1 MAVVMIL
8 VFAPPVSIAVPVAIP
23 FVAMLKAASIAFPVA
38 VEIESALVAWTN
50 PAGAGIR
57 SASPIAVNPDK
68 VGARRGRWL
77 NYHARRGRRTN
88 PDAHTDLRA
97 CAIGAEQQNR
107 GNQRESHEA
116 FHISLISFRRPTNCI
131 RLLGQRYFEVPCDF
145 GMVLAF
151 GDVGKRVGRT
161 GSPSN
166 RGKAVGERWL
176 PRNCRAA
183 VPLVSSMK
191 FARSGRNSF
200 AWLDFV
206 ARNRPKRDSC
216 ARNDGA
222 RR

>member
-1 MAVVMIL
+1 MVVVMIL

-23 FVAMLKAASIAFPVA
+23 FVAMLKAASIAFPVS
-38 VEIESALVAWTN
+38 VEIETALVAWTN

-57 SASPIAVNPDK
+57 SASPITLVPAVMSVRGIPIAVNPDK
-68 VGARRGRWL
+68 VAARRGRWR

-88 PDAHTDLRA
+88 PDAHTDLRV
-97 CAIGAEQQNR
+97 CAIAAEQQNR
-107 GNQRESHEA
+107 GNQRESHKA

-166 RGKAVGERWL
+166 Y
-176 PRNCRAA
+176 RAIA
-183 VPLVSSMK
+183 
-191 FARSGRNSF
+191 GRQF
-200 AWLDFV
+200 
-206 ARNRPKRDSC
+206 R
-216 ARNDGA
+216 
-222 RR
+222 